1 MHSWKKKKAGTR
13 VQQYSAIVYSW
24 NFSFIF
30 TPVEFWRMAEIP
42 YGKKERLL
50 ISDWHLGAFLKIGIL
65 MLLLHNCYLCWLC
78 CFIILNSFSS
88 SFACYSCITH
98 AAIFLWG
105 SGQCNC
111 AIESKSKV
119 GISWPLCYLLNPSE
133 SLDFWMAVVK
143 LCEVFKTKGRNTI

>member
-1 MHSWKKKKAGTR
+1 
-13 VQQYSAIVYSW
+13 
-24 NFSFIF
+24 
-30 TPVEFWRMAEIP
+30 
-42 YGKKERLL
+42 
-50 ISDWHLGAFLKIGIL
+50 

-111 AIESKSKV
+111 AIESKSRV

-143 LCEVFKTKGRNTI
+143 LCEVFKTKGRNTIQTFLVRCLTYSFRVGIFQDQAFSLFQVTFNSQYNNQSPELRISVGFQI